1 MEDRDE
7 TAEFPLPNRLLIESR
22 RTIHGGLMIYELRVY
37 TVYPERMEALKARF
51 RNHTCD
57 FFERHGMKNVGY
69 WTNVIGG
76 RTDQLVY
83 IIGHDDLGAR
93 ERSWAAFAAD
103 PDWLKVKA
111 DSEAD
116 GGPIV
121 RYIENQILAPTD
133 FSPAQ

>member
-1 MEDRDE
+1 
-7 TAEFPLPNRLLIESR
+7 
-22 RTIHGGLMIYELRVY
+22 MIYELRVY

-51 RNHTCD
+51 RDHTCGLL
-57 FFERHGMKNVGY
+57 EKHGMKNVGY

-83 IIGHDDLGAR
+83 IVSHENLGAR
-93 ERSWAAFAAD
+93 ETSWASFGAD

-111 DSEAD
+111 ASEA

-121 RYIENQILAPTD
+121 RYIESRILAPTD